1 LDGLAVDS
9 LSPQRVPVPL
19 VDLGPSHADLKQR
32 ILDDISAVID
42 QGAFTDG
49 PQVTLFERAFAAY
62 CDAGACVG
70 VASGLDALRLALEA
84 AGIEAGDEV
93 IVPAMTFIA
102 TLEAVIQAGGRP
114 VLVDIDA
121 SDFALDVHAAAAA
134 IGPRTRFLVPVHLY
148 GQMADMR
155 KLLRLAR
162 SNDLFVI
169 EDACQAHGALRDGL
183 RAGAAGLAGAFSF
196 YPAKNLG
203 AFGDAGAV
211 VTHDSELAARVRALR
226 EHGQYERYRHEL
238 QGYTARL
245 DTIHAIALLHKLPLL
260 DAWNDQR
267 RVAAD
272 VYRACLQD
280 VGDIRLPSIAPGSEP
295 VWHLFVVRTAD
306 PDGLADH
313 LAIRGIQS
321 GRHYPEPAHWA
332 PAFRWLGYQAGEFP
346 VAEDLARGN
355 LSLPMFPGIT
365 QAQVE
370 LVVEAVE
377 DYFGGG

>member
-9 LSPQRVPVPL
+9 LSPPRVPVPL

-42 QGAFTDG
+42 QGAFTGG
-49 PQVTLFERAFAAY
+49 PQVTLFEQAFAAY
-62 CDAGACVG
+62 CGAGACVG

-102 TLEAVIQAGGRP
+102 TLEAVRQAGGRP

-121 SDFALDVHAAAAA
+121 SDYALDMQAAAGA

-162 SNDLFVI
+162 KNDLLVI
-169 EDACQAHGALRDGL
+169 EDACQAHGAVRDGL
-183 RAGAAGLAGAFSF
+183 RAGAAALAGAFSF

-211 VTHDSELAARVRALR
+211 VTHDSGLAARVRALR

-267 RVAAD
+267 RMAAD
-272 VYRACLQD
+272 MYRACLQD
-280 VGDIRLPSIAPGSEP
+280 VGDIRLPPIAPGSEP

-313 LAIRGIQS
+313 LASRRIQS

-332 PAFRWLGYQAGEFP
+332 PAFRWLGYRAGEFP
-346 VAEDLARGN
+346 VAEDLARQN

-377 DYFGGG
+377 DYFRGG